1 MSALKIVVGLLLLP
15 AVLLAGGAP
24 SGSQDALALQK
35 TRERFVRERGAKTF
49 YPADRFDLSGL
60 PAYEPEAQVSGTLRI
75 WGNNYLAAS
84 GLAQVWAEE
93 FRTAHP
99 ALQMAWYL

>member
-60 PAYEPEAQVSGTLRI
+60 PAYESEQQVSGTLRL
-75 WGNNYLAAS
+75 WGDNYLAHS

-93 FRTAHP
+93 FRKAQP
-99 ALQMAWYL
+99 GIQIE

>member
-24 SGSQDALALQK
+24 DGIHDALALQK

-49 YPADRFDLSGL
+49 YHADRFDLSGL
-60 PAYEPEAQVSGTLRI
+60 PAYGPDEQFSGTLRN
-75 WGNNYLAAS
+75 WGNNYLADS
-84 GLAQVWAEE
+84 GLAQVWEEE
-93 FRTAHP
+93 FRKAQP
-99 ALQMAWYL
+99 GIQIEW